1 MIHWA
6 LAYIEK
12 DRFQEVEAERIAEGG
27 ESTPKMN
34 TNFQIISWSG
44 SSLLSLEAK
53 DSHLIPQL
61 FPQAQSQAAFR
72 SELAPWQQENK
83 A

>member
-53 DSHLIPQL
+53 DSHLIPHHFL
-61 FPQAQSQAAFR
+61 RPSPKLPLEVNWLHGNR
-72 SELAPWQQENK
+72 KNK

>member
-34 TNFQIISWSG
+34 TNVPDYKLVWQLPSVPGGQGHSLNSSIISSG
-44 SSLLSLEAK
+44 PVPSCL
-53 DSHLIPQL
+53 
-61 FPQAQSQAAFR
+61 
-72 SELAPWQQENK
+72 
-83 A
+83 